1 MKKKNWAVGFKILT
15 YVDFEVE
22 AINED
27 EALQQA
33 YAKLKNL
40 PIDDKLNWGYEV
52 DECSELEED
61 E

>member
-1 MKKKNWAVGFKILT
+1 MKKKNWAVEFKILT

-22 AINED
+22 ANNEE

-33 YAKLKNL
+33 YAKLEEL
-40 PIDDKLNWGYEV
+40 PIDDKLNWGCEL
-52 DECSELEED
+52 EEFSELEED

>member
-1 MKKKNWAVGFKILT
+1 MKKKNWAVCFKILT

-22 AINED
+22 ANNEG

-33 YAKLKNL
+33 YTKLKEL

>member
-1 MKKKNWAVGFKILT
+1 MKKKNWSVGFKILT

-22 AINED
+22 ANNED